1 MPLRSSEFLLSCV
14 AFSGSAFGGDFERW
28 RDRDGADSGMFG
40 GVQFLRENFDGTGVR
55 ARYST
60 PGATSL
66 PSLFGPFGER

>member
-1 MPLRSSEFLLSCV
+1 
-14 AFSGSAFGGDFERW
+14 
-28 RDRDGADSGMFG
+28 MFG